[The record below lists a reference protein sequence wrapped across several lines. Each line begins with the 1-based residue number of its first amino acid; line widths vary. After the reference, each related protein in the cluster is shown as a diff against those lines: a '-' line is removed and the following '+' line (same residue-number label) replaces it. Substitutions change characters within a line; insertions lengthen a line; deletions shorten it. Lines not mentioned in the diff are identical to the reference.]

1 MTIWLVIFGMAA
13 VTLLTR
19 AAPLFLLRGEPP
31 VWVQRWLSG
40 VPVAVFTALALRPLL
55 LSSGPEPTVTF
66 GAPLLAGLVG
76 AAVAW
81 RTGNVLAT
89 IVVGMA
95 AYWGLRALGM
105 A

>member
-1 MTIWLVIFGMAA
+1 MTIWLTIIGMAA

-19 AAPLFLLRGEPP
+19 TAPLFLLRGEPP

-55 LSSGPEPTVTF
+55 LSSGPEPTLTI

-76 AAVAW
+76 ALVAW
-81 RTGNVLAT
+81 RTSNVLAT
-89 IVVGMA
+89 IVVGLV
-95 AYWGLRALGM
+95 AYWALRALGIG
-105 A
+105 

>member
-1 MTIWLVIFGMAA
+1 MLIWLTIIGMAA

-19 AAPLFLLRGEPP
+19 TAPLFLMRGEPP

-55 LSSGPEPTVTF
+55 LSSGPEPAFTI
-66 GAPLLAGLVG
+66 GAPLFAGLAGAL
-76 AAVAW
+76 VAW

-89 IVVGMA
+89 IIVGMA
-95 AYWGLRALGM
+95 AYWGLRALGIG
-105 A
+105 

>member
-1 MTIWLVIFGMAA
+1 MMIWLTIIGMAA

-19 AAPLFLLRGEPP
+19 VAPLFLLRSEPP

-55 LSSGPEPTVTF
+55 LSSGPEPALTF
-66 GAPLLAGLVG
+66 GAPILAGLVG
-76 AAVAW
+76 AVIAW

-89 IVVGMA
+89 IGVGMA
-95 AYWGLRALGM
+95 AYWALRALGM